1 VITGNSIKSD
11 ELLQISIWYFESK
24 NGTLG
29 IHQRICRFF
38 MPELGKKLKDLRIN
52 SKLSQAEFAE
62 KLGKA
67 TYQELERG
75 TRDKTVSFD
84 ELSDIA
90 QKLNI
95 SIWELIPEL
104 PAVNN
109 NHNQW
114 TGGGIIFG
122 TLIYNAS
129 PDDSQ
134 HALLT
139 ENAVLKEK
147 IAGLEEQLRLMQK
160 LLEQK

>member
-1 VITGNSIKSD
+1 
-11 ELLQISIWYFESK
+11 
-24 NGTLG
+24 
-29 IHQRICRFF
+29 

-129 PDDSQ
+129 PRRQ
-134 HALLT
+134 PARPPH
-139 ENAVLKEK
+139 
-147 IAGLEEQLRLMQK
+147 
-160 LLEQK
+160 